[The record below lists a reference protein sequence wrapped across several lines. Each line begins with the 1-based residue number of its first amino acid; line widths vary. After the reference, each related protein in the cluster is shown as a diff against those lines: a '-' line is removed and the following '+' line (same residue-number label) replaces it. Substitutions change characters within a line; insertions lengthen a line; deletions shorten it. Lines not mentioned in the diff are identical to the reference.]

1 MLRWT
6 QAGAVSTPSTVQLR
20 LAKNYEKRVPAGAPA
35 PSRKLS
41 LIELRENL
49 HYFRH
54 TLDTPRRTP
63 CSSITLSGL
72 QEESKET
79 LATIAFDIQQV
90 GFQYVRTHVDTQST
104 HLLPHLHFAQHELNH
119 EEDQRK

>member
-20 LAKNYEKRVPAGAPA
+20 LAKNYEKRVPAGAPD

-54 TLDTPRRTP
+54 TLDTPRSTP